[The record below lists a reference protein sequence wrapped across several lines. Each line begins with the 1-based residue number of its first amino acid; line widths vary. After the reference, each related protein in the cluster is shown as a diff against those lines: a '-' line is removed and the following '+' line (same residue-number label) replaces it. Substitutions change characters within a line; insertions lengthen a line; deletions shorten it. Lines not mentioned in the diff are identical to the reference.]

1 MVDCPQ
7 EAGMSTPSHPERPIR
22 PQPACQALES
32 PVKRVMSGER
42 SPLKRT
48 TLSLQEPYA
57 R

>member
-1 MVDCPQ
+1 
-7 EAGMSTPSHPERPIR
+7 MSTLPHPERPIR

-32 PVKRVMSGER
+32 PVKPVMSDER
-42 SPLKRT
+42 SPLKRA

>member
-1 MVDCPQ
+1 
-7 EAGMSTPSHPERPIR
+7 MSTLSHPERPIR

-32 PVKRVMSGER
+32 PVKRVTSGKR
-42 SPLKRT
+42 SALRRA

>member
-1 MVDCPQ
+1 MP
-7 EAGMSTPSHPERPIR
+7 TLSHPERPIR

-32 PVKRVMSGER
+32 PVKPVISGER
-42 SPLKRT
+42 SPLKRA

>member
-1 MVDCPQ
+1 MP
-7 EAGMSTPSHPERPIR
+7 TPSHPERPIR

-32 PVKRVMSGER
+32 PVKPVMRGER
-42 SPLKRT
+42 SALRRA